1 MSVDIKFYLLKSLGL
16 RYDVFILKI
25 RHTMYLI
32 HSIYSKMILNVNMR
46 GEMRRLL
53 ILWGTIIATAACY
66 LLFIFPTQWLKVER
80 VSHSLGLNIKVLQI
94 SDMHIERLR
103 IRPEQLRKVIQQ
115 EQPDYLFLTG
125 DYTKLE
131 AYLPLLKRYLYQI
144 QASGIPIYAVLGN
157 HDYQQHNVGKLI
169 KLLQQSGIHL
179 LRNESVRLP
188 GFELIG
194 IDDYDSGKSHIGKSF
209 HGTDTSQPRIVITH
223 DPNIVLEIQE
233 RFDYLMAGHLHG
245 KQMNLPFFY
254 RIRPMGKLPAM
265 GVYKG
270 LHRGPYGTYY
280 ISKGIGQTGL
290 NIRFLVRSEVTI
302 HEL

>member
-1 MSVDIKFYLLKSLGL
+1 
-16 RYDVFILKI
+16 
-25 RHTMYLI
+25 
-32 HSIYSKMILNVNMR
+32 MILNVYMR
-46 GEMRRLL
+46 GDPRLLL
-53 ILWGTIIATAACY
+53 ILWGTIIAMAAIY
-66 LLFIFPTQWLKVER
+66 LLFILPTQWLKVER

-94 SDMHIERLR
+94 SDMHVERLR
-103 IRPEQLRKVIQQ
+103 IRPEQLRKAIQR

-131 AYLPLLKRYLYQI
+131 AYLPLLERYLRVF

-157 HDYQQHNVGKLI
+157 HDYQQRKVGKLI
-169 KLLQQSGIHL
+169 KVLQRCGIHL

-194 IDDYDSGKSHIGKSF
+194 IDDFDSGKSHIGKAF
-209 HGTDTSQPRIVITH
+209 YGTDTTRPRIVITH
-223 DPNIVLEIQE
+223 DPNIVLVLQE

-245 KQMNLPFFY
+245 KQVNVPFFY
-254 RIRPMGKLPAM
+254 RIRPMGELPAM
-265 GVYKG
+265 GIYKG

-280 ISKGIGQTGL
+280 ISKGIGQTGV
-290 NIRFLVRSEVTI
+290 NIRFFVRSEVTI